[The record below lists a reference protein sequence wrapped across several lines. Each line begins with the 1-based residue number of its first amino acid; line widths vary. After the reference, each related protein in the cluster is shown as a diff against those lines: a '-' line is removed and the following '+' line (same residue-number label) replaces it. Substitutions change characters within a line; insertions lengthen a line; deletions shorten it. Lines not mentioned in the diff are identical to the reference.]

1 MKFQHYGQRTIAQIA
16 ARANARQ
23 NRKVSRKSLPI
34 IYWLC
39 RGHTCTAQGANTV
52 DFGRIAREGFIAG
65 VIGAA
70 SVAIWFLIVDTI
82 AGKPFFTPAML
93 GSAVFW
99 GESDPA
105 EVVIAFPRIVGYTMF
120 HVIAFLV
127 VGMLAALLTYEIELF
142 PTTLFLGVVAF
153 AVFEVGFY
161 VVVAVLAAPL
171 LGALAWYNVAVGN
184 AIAAGGMGYYLWR
197 AHPKLREELREHPLG
212 DTWDD

>member
-1 MKFQHYGQRTIAQIA
+1 M
-16 ARANARQ
+16 
-23 NRKVSRKSLPI
+23 
-34 IYWLC
+34 
-39 RGHTCTAQGANTV
+39 

-70 SVAIWFLIVDTI
+70 SVAIWFLIVDTV

-99 GESDPA
+99 GEFDPS
-105 EVVIAFPRIVGYTMF
+105 EIVIAFPRIVGYTMF

-161 VVVAVLAAPL
+161 IVVAVLAAPL
-171 LGALAWYNVAVGN
+171 LGALAWYNVAIGN
-184 AIAAGGMGYYLWR
+184 AIAAGGMGYYLWQ
-197 AHPKLREELREHPLG
+197 AHPKLSEELREHPLG